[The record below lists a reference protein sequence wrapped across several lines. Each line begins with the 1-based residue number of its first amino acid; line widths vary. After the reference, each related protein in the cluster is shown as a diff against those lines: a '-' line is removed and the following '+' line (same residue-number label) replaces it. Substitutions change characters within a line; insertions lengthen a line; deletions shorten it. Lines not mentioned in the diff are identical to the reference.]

1 MLVVQVGHR
10 VDVEVTSRVNSG
22 VKDHTCP
29 TAPVAID
36 VLWPRGTHT
45 SHFVERHLVADGIA
59 RGVEAQPR
67 RDGALIALCVVVVE
81 EAEVLSE
88 RGLQTRVT
96 LTDVH
101 RVAVVG
107 DVEQVA
113 HRGLVGPG
121 IILHTHLAD
130 LTALPAEVDGRGEV
144 RHRTRGVGM
153 KTLVVLGEVGLLRH
167 EAHAG
172 IEVERLPHDAQHD
185 LGCMDIVFVFG
196 VSAQILIEIGVDGAV
211 GLEVGVPGAEI
222 GSPI

>member
-1 MLVVQVGHR
+1 MSTAVLKTIPAQPPQLPLMFSGRVVR
-10 VDVEVTSRVNSG
+10 TPVTSS
-22 VKDHTCP
+22 
-29 TAPVAID
+29 
-36 VLWPRGTHT
+36 
-45 SHFVERHLVADGIA
+45 SDGIA

-88 RGLQTRVT
+88 RRLQPRVT

-113 HRGLVGPG
+113 HRGLVSPG

-144 RHRTRGVGM
+144 RHRTRGIGM
-153 KTLVVLGEVGLLRH
+153 KPLVVLGEVGLLRH

-172 IEVERLPHDAQHD
+172 IEVERLPHDAQD
-185 LGCMDIVFVFG
+185 F
-196 VSAQILIEIGVDGAV
+196 
-211 GLEVGVPGAEI
+211 
-222 GSPI
+222 